1 MYRWISG
8 FIIAAF
14 VITCL
19 LFLSKT
25 WVLSIVVGLSC
36 LTFYE
41 YVQMTHKEAPLYQRM
56 SGIVLCGLT
65 TYLLLFCLKKPEE
78 FLALFVFLLMISF
91 LIHFRGH
98 EDPTTRLKHVA
109 LFYTGILYIAL
120 SFTFIGAVRTLSS
133 WEYWVFIMLAATFLN
148 DTGAY
153 LVGHWL
159 GKHKLAPQLS
169 PKKTV
174 EGLFGGWVFSLIAG
188 FLVHTFSGAY
198 FIPYIH
204 TFILSTLIALVGP
217 LGDLS
222 ESLIK
227 RGLGMK
233 DSGNLIPGHGGI
245 LDRVDSLLFTA
256 PVVYFYAVWIV

>member
-8 FIIAAF
+8 FVIAILVMSAL
-14 VITCL
+14 I
-19 LFLSKT
+19 FLSKV
-25 WVLSIVVGLSC
+25 WVLGIIVALSA

-41 YVQMTHKEAPLYQRM
+41 YIQMTHRGSPLYQRV
-56 SGIVLCGLT
+56 SGIILCGLT
-65 TYLLLFCLKKPEE
+65 TYLLLFYLKRPEE

-91 LIHFRGH
+91 LVHFRGSANPS
-98 EDPTTRLKHVA
+98 ERLKHVA
-109 LFYTGILYIAL
+109 LFYLGISYIAL

-133 WEYWVFIMLAATFLN
+133 WEYWVFLMLAATFLN

-159 GKHKLAPQLS
+159 GKHKLAPNLS
-169 PKKTV
+169 PGKTV
-174 EGLFGGWVFSLIAG
+174 EGFLGGWVFSLIAG
-188 FLVHTFSGAY
+188 FLVHTFTGAY
-198 FIPYIH
+198 FISYTH

-227 RGLGMK
+227 RGLGVK

-245 LDRVDSLLFTA
+245 LDRVDSVLFTA
-256 PVVYFYAVWIV
+256 PVVYFYAVWVV